1 MLGKLKN
8 FVTNQ
13 GGQLNFSSDIQVSVL
28 ITFYNQ
34 KDSIERTLLSVL
46 NQKTN
51 FNYEIL
57 VGDDGSTDGTYECL
71 KEWELKYNS
80 LIQVFRMPRAKSV
93 KYEPIVRV
101 SNNRHNLLVH
111 AKGKYLTFLDG
122 DDYYTNEN
130 KLQIQKDILDSDPKL
145 SACCH
150 PFKMV
155 WDNGQHEDK
164 ICGQLSSNYFSM
176 SWKIYWLLTWIHAE
190 CFLFKNSYKN
200 KENLIN
206 KNLFDDNLITL
217 YFIKSGN
224 IAYTPENMINYVQ
237 HESSSWNERSE
248 IEKAYANMMLYQEAN
263 KIIPKYK
270 FLTFF
275 KLQSVF
281 SSFYKSRNANLNF
294 NYDQTFKLTN
304 LFFIETQKYFNS
316 SIYIKFLYHLKYF
329 VPCHLSLLKR
339 TINKFIRVIIKLR

>member
-1 MLGKLKN
+1 M
-8 FVTNQ
+8 
-13 GGQLNFSSDIQVSVL
+13 NFSSDIQVSVL

-71 KEWELKYNS
+71 KEWEFKYPS
-80 LIQVFRMPRAKSV
+80 LIKVYIMPREKSV
-93 KYEPIVRV
+93 KYEPIVRA

-111 AKGKYLTFLDG
+111 ANGKYVTFLDG
-122 DDYYTNEN
+122 DDYYTNKN

-150 PFKMV
+150 PFKMI
-155 WDNGQHEDK
+155 WDNGQREDK
-164 ICGQLSSNYFSM
+164 VCGQLSSNYFSM
-176 SWKIYWLLTWIHAE
+176 SWKTYWLLTWVHAE
-190 CFLFKNSYKN
+190 CFLFRNTYKN
-200 KENLIN
+200 KEYLIN

-224 IAYTPENMINYVQ
+224 IAYTPENMVNYVQ
-237 HESSSWNERSE
+237 HTDSSWNKRSE
-248 IEKAYANMMLYQEAN
+248 IEKSYANMMLYQESN

-270 FLTFF
+270 LLTF
-275 KLQSVF
+275 LRLLSVF
-281 SSFYKSRNANLNF
+281 SSFYKYRNTNLNF

-304 LFFIETQKYFNS
+304 NFFIETQKYFNS

-329 VPCHLSLLKR
+329 VPCNLDFFFSLVKKIYFKLYKL
-339 TINKFIRVIIKLR
+339 IFI